1 MSNGFFGNAAEGV
14 PPTNAARGGT
24 SHRERVFPVPGA
36 KCLFVAFLI
45 CIFRQFYEQD
55 DAGRLLSRTP
65 SRTIFAARDGNGAA
79 AQLRHC
85 ESGPIVLVLAP
96 MANILRWHFACQ
108 LRETGKNQE
117 PLITKFFT

>member
-1 MSNGFFGNAAEGV
+1 MTPDAYY
-14 PPTNAARGGT
+14 RGHPAGPFLPRGT
-24 SHRERVFPVPGA
+24 ETGQRR
-36 KCLFVAFLI
+36 
-45 CIFRQFYEQD
+45 
-55 DAGRLLSRTP
+55 
-65 SRTIFAARDGNGAA
+65 
-79 AQLRHC
+79 QLRHC

>member
-1 MSNGFFGNAAEGV
+1 MGPMSNGFFGNAAEGV

-79 AQLRHC
+79 APTASLR
-85 ESGPIVLVLAP
+85 ERPDWVVLAP
-96 MANILRWHFACQ
+96 MANILRGAFG
-108 LRETGKNQE
+108 R
-117 PLITKFFT
+117 